1 MFGDSITQ
9 NISSGEDSIGYP
21 KWWLIYTH
29 PMQLKL
35 KVLILRV
42 WTESITWRKHTTR
55 IKKITSYEYDNITAL
70 SASMQHLH
78 VTQPSMNSI
87 CSYIIRDP
95 HVNHLAQKGWSP
107 AQAGATLNVVVS
119 KFFLF
124 LILWTMSW
132 VVLPML
138 SRGSMLGSIWGLHGY
153 CAHVPLPPWRVQPNI
168 NQTSFRLHN
177 D

>member
-9 NISSGEDSIGYP
+9 NISSGEDSIGCP

-29 PMQLKL
+29 PMQLKP
-35 KVLILRV
+35 KMLILRV

-55 IKKITSYEYDNITAL
+55 IKKLTSYEYDNITAL

-87 CSYIIRDP
+87 RWYIIRDP
-95 HVNHLAQKGWSP
+95 QCKLPRGRSP
-107 AQAGATLNVVVS
+107 SQAGATLNVVVS
-119 KFFLF
+119 KSFLF
-124 LILWTMSW
+124 LILRTISW

-138 SRGSMLGSIWGLHGY
+138 SRGSMLRSIWGLHGY
-153 CAHVPLPPWRVQPNI
+153 CAHVPLPPFQVQPNI

-177 D
+177 G

>member
-9 NISSGEDSIGYP
+9 NIASGEDSVGCP
-21 KWWLIYTH
+21 KLRLIYTH
-29 PMQLKL
+29 PMQLKP
-35 KVLILRV
+35 KVLILRD

-55 IKKITSYEYDNITAL
+55 IKNITSYEYDNIIAS

-87 CSYIIRDP
+87 RLYIIRDP
-95 HVNHLAQKGWSP
+95 QCKSPRGWSP
-107 AQAGATLNVVVS
+107 SQAGATLNVVVS

-124 LILWTMSW
+124 LILWTISW
-132 VVLPML
+132 AVLPML
-138 SRGSMLGSIWGLHGY
+138 PRGSMLGSIWGLHEY
-153 CAHVPLPPWRVQPNI
+153 CAHVPLPHCQVQPNI

-177 D
+177 G